1 MLHRPGHALSEFI
14 VGYKERPLRCK
25 ERANC
30 IHVDT
35 KAANLVLL
43 GCWVGRRYGAIR
55 YAMFTPEVFD
65 ESVADRKGGVGG
77 QCIARPEKHVDMV
90 GLKLVIDVE
99 RAVVGTER
107 RGNQSRVR
115 RRPRSDYRQD
125 DPAQKRHHSV
135 LLLSCRFAPPLEL
148 LCPHSSGIGRGT
160 YIDLDPPRY
169 GWPHHQRRR
178 ANRNIIL
185 NLSHIH
191 HHEDKKKSWKILHL
205 DSKGR

>member
-1 MLHRPGHALSEFI
+1 MQIATVERPFGTPDKRPVIVIASAAPAVPVYEKIRSITGCLLHCPGHALSEFI

-107 RGNQSRVR
+107 RGNQSRECAVALAPTIARMIQR
-115 RRPRSDYRQD
+115 RSGIIVYCCYPV
-125 DPAQKRHHSV
+125 V
-135 LLLSCRFAPPLEL
+135 LLRPLNCFALIL
-148 LCPHSSGIGRGT
+148 LV
-160 YIDLDPPRY
+160 
-169 GWPHHQRRR
+169 
-178 ANRNIIL
+178 
-185 NLSHIH
+185 
-191 HHEDKKKSWKILHL
+191 
-205 DSKGR
+205 